1 MTSRRAERLGSI
13 LTGAIFALI
22 GVLILLS
29 AYQLQQWDSDIFWAL
44 KSGEWIVTNR
54 WVPLTDP
61 FSYTFAGRPWVDFTW
76 GFQVTAYLFYALLG
90 WGGLF
95 ILQIVITGV
104 TFVLIYLNAKLV
116 TSRRLWLMATLLLLV
131 FAGSFPRLFIRPHL
145 LSYLF
150 ISAYFLIINTHERT
164 GSKIIY
170 LLFPLQVLW
179 VNFHSSA
186 ILGVFITGAYAAGD
200 VIDYF
205 TGRSSDLTMV
215 GARSRRLVAVS
226 VVLPFL
232 SLVNPY
238 GLKLAIFPFIHQGS
252 ENTEALKH
260 IGEWVRMPLKE
271 LLFYFWPRPVYLL
284 AFRLALISVLVAFVA
299 NLKRFRAR
307 DIILFAGAFYMAA
320 THVRWISQFV
330 YFGVPLLGANLA
342 GWLDSRSRGFSSSRD
357 MLSGWVKLTALC
369 VSAVLVFFLVLWFSG
384 AKAVGGYGLGIKRS
398 SFPEGTV
405 AFMKKHLVR
414 GNIYNEYI
422 FGGYLIFKNPEVK
435 VFIDGRTPTVY
446 SPYFFWTSRQVN
458 KPESWDRLVAEH
470 SISMALIKLDKPLC
484 SKLYEDKGWVAVSF
498 DDLSI
503 LYLKKRSGYKHLIS
517 RWGFTELNPC
527 SDAPKYVLP
536 EEKSRL
542 KAIRAELKG
551 ALGRERAAGF
561 SRPRRL
567 LGLVDTALGARYM
580 EEAVTELIEAVSI
593 KDDAETNY
601 DLGVALAK
609 LGRQDE
615 AVETFTRAVKKD
627 KKFKDPQ
634 LALGLTHYDAGD
646 YGRAEE
652 WLDRYISLAGDGAEH
667 NAYRIRGMSC
677 FNLGRFDCAVNSLK
691 RAAFTTDEKKELA
704 DIYYYIGNSFFET
717 GSFDDGV
724 RYYALAIEVEPEYKL
739 VLGEL
744 AAGHEEA
751 GRGEEAR
758 GILELLKS
766 EL

>member
-1 MTSRRAERLGSI
+1 MTSRRAERLGAI

-29 AYQLQQWDSDIFWAL
+29 AYQLQRWDSDIFWAL
-44 KSGEWIVTNR
+44 KSGEWIVANR

-76 GFQVTAYLFYALLG
+76 GFQVTAYLFYALMG

-95 ILQIVITGV
+95 ILQVSITGA

-116 TSRRLWLMATLLLLV
+116 TSRRLWLVAALLLLV

-150 ISAYFLIINTHERT
+150 ISAYFLILNTHERT
-164 GSKIIY
+164 GSKLIY

-186 ILGVFITGAYAAGD
+186 ILGIFITGAYGAGD
-200 VIDYF
+200 VIDFF
-205 TGRSSDLTMV
+205 TGRGSDLRMA
-215 GARSRRLVAVS
+215 GSRSRRLVAVS
-226 VVLPFL
+226 VVLPFF
-232 SLVNPY
+232 SLINPY
-238 GLKLAIFPFIHQGS
+238 GLKLAVFPFIHQGA
-252 ENTEALKH
+252 ENSDALKY
-260 IGEWVRMPLKE
+260 IAEWTRMPLKG
-271 LLFYFWPRPVYLL
+271 LLFYFWPSPVHLF
-284 AFRLALISVLVAFVA
+284 AFRVTLISVLLAFAA

-320 THVRWISQFV
+320 AHVRWVSQFV
-330 YFGVPLLGANLA
+330 YFGVPLLGANL
-342 GWLDSRSRGFSSSRD
+342 GCWLDLRGRGFSGKD
-357 MLSGWVKLTALC
+357 TLPGWLKPAAFCLC
-369 VSAVLVFFLVLWFSG
+369 AVLVFFLVLWFSG
-384 AKAVGGYGLGIKRS
+384 MKALGGYGLGIKRS

-405 AFMKKHLVR
+405 SFMKKHMVR
-414 GNIYNEYI
+414 GNIYNEYV
-422 FGGYLIFKNPEVK
+422 FGGYLIFNNPDVK

-446 SPYFFWTSRQVN
+446 SPYFFWTSRQVF
-458 KPESWDRLVAEH
+458 KPGRWERLVAEH
-470 SISMALIKLDKPLC
+470 SISIALIKLDKPLC
-484 SKLYEDKGWVAVSF
+484 SSLYEDKGWVAVSF
-498 DDLSI
+498 DDISI
-503 LYLKKRSGYKHLIS
+503 LYLKRGSGHKHLIS
-517 RWGFTELNPC
+517 KWGFTELNPC
-527 SDAPKYVLP
+527 SGAAKYELP
-536 EEKSRL
+536 EKESRL
-542 KAIRAELKG
+542 KAIRAEIKG
-551 ALGRERAAGF
+551 VLGRERGVNF
-561 SRPRRL
+561 SWPRRL
-567 LGLVDTALGARYM
+567 LGLVDTALGAEYM
-580 EEAVTELIEAVSI
+580 EEAVTELAEAVSI
-593 KDDAETNY
+593 EDNAETNY

-609 LGRQDE
+609 LGRPDE
-615 AVETFTRAVKKD
+615 AIETFTRAVKKD

-646 YGRAEE
+646 YGRALE
-652 WLDRYISLAGDGAEH
+652 WLDRYIGLAGDGAEH

-691 RAAFTTDEKKELA
+691 KAAFTTDEKKELA

-724 RYYALAIEVEPEYKL
+724 RYYALAIEVEPEYRM